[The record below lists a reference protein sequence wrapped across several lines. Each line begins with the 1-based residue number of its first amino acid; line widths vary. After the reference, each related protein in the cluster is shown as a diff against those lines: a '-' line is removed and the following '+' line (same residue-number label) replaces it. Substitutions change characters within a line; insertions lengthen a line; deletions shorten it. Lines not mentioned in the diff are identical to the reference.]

1 MTLVF
6 FSFFLFLFFWAFSCF
21 LLALFIPVYPYL
33 HISSSQSPYSCLSHI
48 AITFP
53 FPSFSCSPELYQ
65 ATLDHTYMT
74 YDNMECKTCGAPTLV
89 PRTAYQQRCSQCK
102 KINYLPPKIQQP
114 SANINNDQYQRPS
127 FRAFVSKHFK
137 DKGLNSPYLD
147 SLNTIHNV
155 SVTTSRRSNK
165 RALLCGVTYN
175 TRKYKLK
182 GTVNDVINMKELLIN
197 QFHYPSESIKVMTE
211 YEKGE
216 FIPTKENIKNSLKW
230 LVDGCKAGDSLVFYF
245 SGHGL
250 RQPDFKDDEKDGFDE
265 TICPVDFLKEGMILD
280 NDINTDIVK
289 PLKKGVTLH
298 AIVDSCHSGTIL
310 DLVHVYNH
318 HKAMWEDNSP
328 PSGIDKGT
336 GGGLAICISAC
347 NDDKLAADTSAF
359 GTGQKTMNGAMTF
372 ILCRAL
378 KQNPDITYGALLDT
392 MSEAIQ
398 QVNAHR
404 SLQSSICRKIFCHK
418 VIQEPMLSSSEK
430 FDVFTKKFIL

>member
-1 MTLVF
+1 MN
-6 FSFFLFLFFWAFSCF
+6 
-21 LLALFIPVYPYL
+21 
-33 HISSSQSPYSCLSHI
+33 
-48 AITFP
+48 
-53 FPSFSCSPELYQ
+53 
-65 ATLDHTYMT
+65 
-74 YDNMECKTCGAPTLV
+74 YDNIKCKTCGASTLV
-89 PRTAYQQRCSQCK
+89 PPTAYQQRCSQCN
-102 KINYLPPKIQQP
+102 KINYMTPKIQQP
-114 SANINNDQYQRPS
+114 SANNNNDQYQCPF
-127 FRAFVSKHFK
+127 FRAFASKCCK
-137 DKGLNSPYLD
+137 DKKLKSPYPG
-147 SLNTIHNV
+147 SLNNIH
-155 SVTTSRRSNK
+155 SSSDTTSRRSNK

-197 QFHYPSESIKVMTE
+197 QFHYPPESIKVMT
-211 YEKGE
+211 
-216 FIPTKENIKNSLKW
+216 
-230 LVDGCKAGDSLVFYF
+230 
-245 SGHGL
+245 GHGL

-404 SLQSSICRKIFCHK
+404 CLQSSICRKIFRHK

-430 FDVFTKKFIL
+430 FDVNTKKFIL

>member
-1 MTLVF
+1 MN
-6 FSFFLFLFFWAFSCF
+6 
-21 LLALFIPVYPYL
+21 
-33 HISSSQSPYSCLSHI
+33 
-48 AITFP
+48 
-53 FPSFSCSPELYQ
+53 
-65 ATLDHTYMT
+65 
-74 YDNMECKTCGAPTLV
+74 YDNIKCKTCGASTLV
-89 PRTAYQQRCSQCK
+89 PPTAYQQRCSQCN
-102 KINYLPPKIQQP
+102 KINYMTPKIQQP
-114 SANINNDQYQRPS
+114 SANNNNDQYQCPF
-127 FRAFVSKHFK
+127 FRAFASKCCK
-137 DKGLNSPYLD
+137 DKKLKSPYPG
-147 SLNTIHNV
+147 SLNNIH
-155 SVTTSRRSNK
+155 SSSDTTSRRSNK

-197 QFHYPSESIKVMTE
+197 QFHYPPESIKVMTE

-404 SLQSSICRKIFCHK
+404 CLQSSICRKIFRHK

-430 FDVFTKKFIL
+430 FDVNTKKFIL